1 MQSGCQY
8 KINVCNLGQ
17 AVFFPHREAICTISC
32 KRTRFYYHCRV
43 HNYMNLP
50 KYGKIVAN
58 KGGGADI
65 LVSDLE

>member
-1 MQSGCQY
+1 
-8 KINVCNLGQ
+8 
-17 AVFFPHREAICTISC
+17 
-32 KRTRFYYHCRV
+32 
-43 HNYMNLP
+43 MNLP